1 MRNTAYLFIYF
12 RSRKVE
18 SDTESEDSDYKA
30 NKLSSWSDIEDLS
43 RDTAGMTKSNRDKIS
58 GYYSYSDDAL
68 IPEDLQV
75 SGKVERDDLAK
86 QYWQKLSGDLSYG
99 QTVYG
104 EDIDSETSPKKTAKK
119 YMVQE
124 ATFHME
130 DDRQIENDSYDQATE
145 ENDRKG
151 EAV

>member
-1 MRNTAYLFIYF
+1 
-12 RSRKVE
+12 
-18 SDTESEDSDYKA
+18 
-30 NKLSSWSDIEDLS
+30 
-43 RDTAGMTKSNRDKIS
+43 MTKSNRDKIS

-75 SGKVERDDLAK
+75 SGKVDRDDLAK

-130 DDRQIENDSYDQATE
+130 DDR
-145 ENDRKG
+145 
-151 EAV
+151 